1 MTDTEID
8 PTELHFLILHY
19 LAAGPCHDAAR
30 TLEQQAVANGL
41 LPCRH
46 DIFGN
51 QHRLGYS
58 DLQHKYA
65 HIAAEALPNLLQHAL
80 TARRASTALNLKGD
94 CSLLTSGAQHGQVDA
109 PRHPVK
115 LQDLSLCQK
124 QSLRQQ
130 GHFGSRGRIAS
141 TQEQVQQIQH
151 HKTIRGHK
159 LAVYCIAFDR
169 VGRHIITG
177 SDDRLVKIWSV
188 QTALLLRSCR
198 GHDGEVTDLAIHL
211 DSTMVAS
218 SSNDTT
224 IRCWSLEGDK
234 LGHPVSV
241 LVGHQGP
248 VTYVDFNRT
257 IPNALLSSSFD
268 GTCRIWDATNSAWP
282 AKVMRAC
289 PLFGPMKGITR
300 FGGTAGP
307 FSAGQGSK
315 PNTRS
320 LEASVNARV
329 AVPEA
334 TAAAMEHSLRSHDPM
349 EVAPSSGAAAATTHQ
364 EQSVDQTG
372 LLVCGFSPDGSHI
385 VAGSNDCHIYAW
397 FWDIASA
404 ADKGK
409 AAAKQGFYN
418 VVSEEDAGRN
428 LAPAAAVDLEAGDW
442 PEPQETCRLGGHV
455 NDVLLLQFSHDG
467 HSIATGS
474 KDGTMRI
481 WQRMRRRN
489 KLLNN
494 WENKHAL
501 KCELDDAVVRKAK
514 QKRRAPPVPSVNQ
527 LAWSHD
533 DMLVISSVSD
543 HTIRVWDT
551 HTGVEVQ
558 RLVGHE
564 AQVHILECHPVD
576 HRLAMSASYDGTTR
590 LWNLYTGQAL
600 ASFSTKDTRPDV
612 HGSWTDHIQLVDGHW
627 SPDGSSLVVSDVA
640 GQWHMYSVGAPVM
653 VKHAKYDQFLE
664 SDYDRLTRDVNNA
677 VIDDNTQQPPHLR
690 PTRDYL
696 VDYVAGRYAEPYQS
710 AYRSDQVL
718 QLPLKLAQGEGEWD
732 TLGLPQALREYPPTV
747 TAAGWMAQ
755 EAEGSDEDIDRAI
768 QRAMQRAIA
777 AEAALAAAVVAGEV
791 DLIAV
796 DNDQEG
802 EQVQVAEI
810 ETQAEG
816 TGGSSVGVGTRRS
829 APLRTDDDDDAEDNM
844 EEAEE
849 WEQWQDGDVDISSSD
864 GNAAGSD
871 SDDSMYSE
879 GAGGARTRAQ
889 RRGRRADKRPRPS
902 PDRRGHRARKRQRL
916 QRSQYAED
924 ASDEEEELE
933 EEYEAQDGQR
943 LLRSHRT
950 RTRCSDAKYK
960 KQKKKKVRRQTG
972 RAQAG
977 AVAQGGRQLDKYAW
991 LQVSWRTP
999 GVYVPQLGDEVVY
1012 LQVGHRKFLSHNN
1025 NKLQGPWDSIVS
1037 TLAETRGQRMREV
1050 EPARVIALDYMISD
1064 DGTSNTCAKV
1074 RLQLSQPGSPHQGR
1088 TFDIQLPPPNCGH
1101 AEFVVPK
1108 HRFLASVHRKWKVGD
1123 CCQVFYPDED
1133 SEAAATCEAW
1143 HGDVT
1148 GVTSHDQAGDG
1159 EEVVQADPYGCG
1171 GLWERFLVGW
1181 QPRPQTGHAHN
1192 DSDEDDNTEPTHQS
1206 PWELFDE
1213 GLDAQQAVQ
1222 EGPALDSPVT
1232 DRLKHAVQALSASE
1246 HFELFVDLLDP
1257 DAAYPASDTG
1267 ALMYYNTMVALPM
1280 SLSLI
1285 KDRLEQGYYR
1295 QVQGVMGD
1303 VATIQGNAQAFNG
1316 EDSQVAEMAADLARR
1331 LHAAAEGGSYEDGL
1345 ASDDAQISDLDQA
1358 AAQGDH
1364 PSEQPVDDHGQ
1375 KGGEE
1380 DAEDEEEEEDIDIM
1394 NSPLERP
1401 WETDVKRLQRSN
1413 RSRSCFGS
1421 PIPSD
1426 GTAVLREGPLP
1437 HPSPSSRRQLRRHT
1451 RADAAARDDAGPSS
1465 WTGHPAAQA
1474 NADNQNGHQAA
1485 VRQTRSQARGKV
1497 EARPTG
1503 AEERHDTDESGHL
1516 GNDAANPMLREQRHQ
1531 SPGRSMRS
1539 RRVKSQEPSS
1549 SFQVNTEGDAR
1560 LASEWQEA
1568 YDKEQSESRV
1578 RCSRRSHAQP
1588 SSQPAKS
1595 EEAAGEAAGP
1605 NQPAASLSPVST
1617 RETRAQIRSLRGQ
1630 QAEDDPSETGLEAPH
1645 RLLGRQQLHVRDVS
1659 PETAAAA
1666 AAGPAEG
1673 HNYAV
1678 RRSSRAHVKAAPASL
1693 GVDVDKADGATQG
1706 STGIRVTLRPSSET
1720 HSRLKTL
1727 LCRASAKSHSS
1738 KHYWR
1743 KTQAGLAPCKKKAAQ
1758 RVGGDQQLRPG
1769 LSYILTLQR
1778 QAGWAINLQAACQM
1792 NRLASPTICY
1802 HFPPNSSQ
1810 GFLSYRWE
1818 EVKLYR
1824 NGVDTYLVDG
1834 GLPLIPSSVCWC
1846 YAFLSPQRQCL

>member
-51 QHRLGYS
+51 EHRLGYS

-65 HIAAEALPNLLQHAL
+65 HIAAEALPRLLQHAL
-80 TARRASTALNLKGD
+80 TARRASTALNLEGD
-94 CSLLTSGAQHGQVDA
+94 CSLLTS
-109 PRHPVK
+109 
-115 LQDLSLCQK
+115 
-124 QSLRQQ
+124 
-130 GHFGSRGRIAS
+130 
-141 TQEQVQQIQH
+141 
-151 HKTIRGHK
+151 
-159 LAVYCIAFDR
+159 
-169 VGRHIITG
+169 G

-198 GHDGEVTDLAIHL
+198 GHDGEVTDLAINL

-282 AKVMRAC
+282 AKVMQAC

-307 FSAGQGSK
+307 FNAGQGSK

-334 TAAAMEHSLRSHDPM
+334 TAGAMEHSLRSHVPI
-349 EVAPSSGAAAATTHQ
+349 EVAGSSGAAAAANEQ
-364 EQSVDQTG
+364 EQSADQTG
-372 LLVCGFSPDGSHI
+372 LLVCGFS
-385 VAGSNDCHIYAW
+385 
-397 FWDIASA
+397 
-404 ADKGK
+404 
-409 AAAKQGFYN
+409 
-418 VVSEEDAGRN
+418 
-428 LAPAAAVDLEAGDW
+428 
-442 PEPQETCRLGGHV
+442 
-455 NDVLLLQFSHDG
+455 
-467 HSIATGS
+467 S

-551 HTGVEVQ
+551 HTGLEVQ

-564 AQVHILECHPVD
+564 AQVHILECHPLD

-640 GQWHMYSVGAPVM
+640 GQWHMYSVGAPTM
-653 VKHAKYDQFLE
+653 VKHARYDQFLE

-710 AYRSDQVL
+710 AYRSDKVL
-718 QLPLKLAQGEGEWD
+718 QLPLKVAQGEGEWD
-732 TLGLPQALREYPPTV
+732 TMGLPQALREYPPTV

-791 DLIAV
+791 DLTAEV
-796 DNDQEG
+796 DDAEG
-802 EQVQVAEI
+802 EQVQADDAGGDD
-810 ETQAEG
+810 QAEG
-816 TGGSSVGVGTRRS
+816 GSRAGVGTRRS
-829 APLRTDDDDDAEDNM
+829 APLRTDDDEEDNV

-889 RRGRRADKRPRPS
+889 RRDRRADKRPRPS
-902 PDRRGHRARKRQRL
+902 PDRRGQRARKRQRL
-916 QRSQYAED
+916 QRSTYAED
-924 ASDEEEELE
+924 AFDEEEALE

-943 LLRSHRT
+943 FLRSHRT
-950 RTRCSDAKYK
+950 SARRSDAKFK

-1050 EPARVIALDYMISD
+1050 EPVRVIALDYIISD
-1064 DGTSNTCAKV
+1064 DGTSNTCAKL
-1074 RLQLSQPGSPHQGR
+1074 RLQLSDPGSPLQGR
-1088 TFDIQLPPPNCGH
+1088 TFDIELPPPNCGH

-1108 HRFLASVHRKWKVGD
+1108 HRFLASVHRKWQVGD

-1148 GVTSHDQAGDG
+1148 GVLSHDQADDG
-1159 EEVVQADPYGCG
+1159 EEVVQTDPYGCG

-1181 QPRPQTGHAHN
+1181 QPRPQTGHAQDN
-1192 DSDEDDNTEPTHQS
+1192 SDEDDNTEPTHQS

-1280 SLSLI
+1280 SLSLMR
-1285 KDRLEQGYYR
+1285 DRLEQGYYR

-1316 EDSQVAEMAADLARR
+1316 EDSQVAELAADLARR
-1331 LHAAAEGGSYEDGL
+1331 LHAAAGGGSYEDGL
-1345 ASDDAQISDLDQA
+1345 TSDDAEISDLDQA
-1358 AAQGDH
+1358 AAQGSH
-1364 PSEQPVDDHGQ
+1364 LSEQPNDHHDQ
-1375 KGGEE
+1375 KGEEE
-1380 DAEDEEEEEDIDIM
+1380 DAEDDEEEEEIDIM
-1394 NSPLERP
+1394 NSPMERP
-1401 WETDVKRLQRSN
+1401 WGSDVR
-1413 RSRSCFGS
+1413 RSRRSSRSRRWFGS

-1426 GTAVLREGPLP
+1426 GTAVLREGHLP
-1437 HPSPSSRRQLRRHT
+1437 HSSPASRRQLRRRT
-1451 RADAAARDDAGPSS
+1451 RADAAATDGAGPST
-1465 WTGHPAAQA
+1465 WTGDIKLRHKQC
-1474 NADNQNGHQAA
+1474 
-1485 VRQTRSQARGKV
+1485 
-1497 EARPTG
+1497 G
-1503 AEERHDTDESGHL
+1503 AEYGTK
-1516 GNDAANPMLREQRHQ
+1516 NF
-1531 SPGRSMRS
+1531 
-1539 RRVKSQEPSS
+1539 SQ
-1549 SFQVNTEGDAR
+1549 
-1560 LASEWQEA
+1560 
-1568 YDKEQSESRV
+1568 
-1578 RCSRRSHAQP
+1578 
-1588 SSQPAKS
+1588 
-1595 EEAAGEAAGP
+1595 
-1605 NQPAASLSPVST
+1605 
-1617 RETRAQIRSLRGQ
+1617 
-1630 QAEDDPSETGLEAPH
+1630 
-1645 RLLGRQQLHVRDVS
+1645 
-1659 PETAAAA
+1659 TATK
-1666 AAGPAEG
+1666 
-1673 HNYAV
+1673 H
-1678 RRSSRAHVKAAPASL
+1678 SC
-1693 GVDVDKADGATQG
+1693 DKA
-1706 STGIRVTLRPSSET
+1706 
-1720 HSRLKTL
+1720 
-1727 LCRASAKSHSS
+1727 RASANENVINSKEPTSKKRKSIDNYFWSGPQQKRLKRLLAQILFENSS
-1738 KHYWR
+1738 SV
-1743 KTQAGLAPCKKKAAQ
+1743 TSVGL
-1758 RVGGDQQLRPG
+1758 
-1769 LSYILTLQR
+1769 T
-1778 QAGWAINLQAACQM
+1778 
-1792 NRLASPTICY
+1792 SPT
-1802 HFPPNSSQ
+1802 
-1810 GFLSYRWE
+1810 
-1818 EVKLYR
+1818 
-1824 NGVDTYLVDG
+1824 
-1834 GLPLIPSSVCWC
+1834 
-1846 YAFLSPQRQCL
+1846 